1 MLAAAYF
8 YLLLLILLT
17 TPCWGRLYLL
27 VDDVAEADVEYDAD
41 ALPTYYSLPTYLLVD
56 EVGEAD
62 VEYDAVVDGHP
73 EQDPDELELAVALE
87 RRLGAESRA
96 RVES

>member
-27 VDDVAEADVEYDAD
+27 VDDV
-41 ALPTYYSLPTYLLVD
+41 
-56 EVGEAD
+56 GEAD

-87 RRLGAESRA
+87 GRLGAESRA